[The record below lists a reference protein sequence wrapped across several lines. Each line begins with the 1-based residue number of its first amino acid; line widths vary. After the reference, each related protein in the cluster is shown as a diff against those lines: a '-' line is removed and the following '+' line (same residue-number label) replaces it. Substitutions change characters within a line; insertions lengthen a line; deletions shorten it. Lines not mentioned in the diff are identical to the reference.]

1 MDSFDDF
8 LIGPQCDEYY
18 EDDWDFINETVRSE
32 TATVVSI
39 SEEVCNESN

>member
-18 EDDWDFINETVRSE
+18 EDDWDSISETVRSG
-32 TATVVSI
+32 TATVVLT